1 MNKIGVKTP
10 RNGNDGGVIQP
21 DAAWLPELSQG
32 FASQAFTQQIVHNA
46 PGRAVGTARRSGIMR
61 SMRVLALA
69 VEFAGLLCVV
79 SRSGFATLRVSSYML
94 SLNSACLDEFSR
106 SMNRCAA
113 CVSPC
118 SRLARGNDTLS
129 DLSYR
134 RRSHSIGSKDI
145 VLEGIVRGGI

>member
-79 SRSGFATLRVSSYML
+79 SRSGFATLMGVVIHAQPQFGL
-94 SLNSACLDEFSR
+94 SGRIFEKYEPVR
-106 SMNRCAA
+106 
-113 CVSPC
+113 
-118 SRLARGNDTLS
+118 RLRFPMFPPGARQR
-129 DLSYR
+129 YP
-134 RRSHSIGSKDI
+134 
-145 VLEGIVRGGI
+145 E